1 MHADNKVLFDLEKK
15 FWQSIVD
22 EDTDTAT
29 SLLTEPAFM
38 VSGHGAF
45 KFDHA
50 RCRQMAEQGS
60 MVVKSFELSDMDAIY
75 PTPEACS
82 PTASEPSGHKTHQRC
97 FIFNKVRSVTSV
109 VSSSDPVRCAMPSA
123 LDNAGRRGRIVM
135 R

>member
-50 RCRQMAEQGS
+50 RYRQMAEQGS

-75 PTPEACS
+75 PTPEAAI
-82 PTASEPSGHKTHQRC
+82 TQ
-97 FIFNKVRSVTSV
+97 TS
-109 VSSSDPVRCAMPSA
+109 
-123 LDNAGRRGRIVM
+123 
-135 R
+135 